1 LDIEKLNEFGQLAI
15 QKMNSN
21 DFEGALHLAL
31 KMKNLGSHYAV
42 SYMVSGILIDVGS
55 AMNDEKIV
63 KEGVDLLEK
72 DFEAIVRHEE
82 IAPTAYY
89 NLANGKYALS
99 RFMIMKDPHIVSFKK
114 SDLNIAINYYR
125 KALDFK
131 LENIVLTSQIWVNLG
146 NCYDHL
152 GRVVDALECYDQAIN
167 LKPDHGVALGN
178 KGMALLRY
186 ASAAGEHEGTFI
198 VEAYS
203 LLIQALRLGVPPEI
217 VNSFSELAK
226 QIKEHFQDKGALDN
240 PPKYPGYKIRSRSKI
255 ERFFVEFCLRNK
267 LYLNPC
273 DFCQKCDA
281 AIGDTVAI
289 KTMIVEKNKREKADL
304 KNDTYLHLSGYLN
317 QIKEDYVTAR
327 FLLILSRFRG
337 LNLSFAD
344 RRVRIINTLDHSILN
359 IRVHLM
365 RTSFKVFYDTLDKIA
380 CFINEYL
387 NLGVS
392 PRAVSFRK
400 IWYIKNDF
408 KKGIMRERIVN
419 TKNLSLNA
427 LFDMHRDFEDG
438 RNRTLRNIRDALTHR
453 FINIQMVTK
462 QQDEENMTEDELVRR
477 TLELARAVRSAVLY
491 LLHFVYVEETKKKA
505 RIGSLLPRLFAQY
518 VPDDLKDCH

>member
-1 LDIEKLNEFGQLAI
+1 MDLEKLNEYGQLAAR
-15 QKMNSN
+15 KMDSG
-21 DFEGALHLAL
+21 DFEGALCLAL
-31 KMKNLGSHYAV
+31 QMKNLGSHYAV
-42 SYMVSGILIDVGS
+42 SYMTSGILIDVGN
-55 AMNDEKIV
+55 AMSDEKIV

-72 DFEAIVRHEE
+72 DLETIIRHEE

-99 RFMIMKDPHIVSFKK
+99 RLMMMKDPYVVSFKK
-114 SDLNIAINYYR
+114 SDLNTAINYYR
-125 KALDFK
+125 KALGYGLKDTM
-131 LENIVLTSQIWVNLG
+131 LASQIWVNLG

-152 GRVVDALECYDQAIN
+152 GRVVDALECYDQAVK
-167 LKPDHGVALGN
+167 LRPDHGMALGN
-178 KGMALLRY
+178 KGMALLNY
-186 ASAAGEHEGTFI
+186 ASVAGEHEGTFI

-203 LLIQALRLGVPPEI
+203 LLIQALKLGVPPET
-217 VNSFSELAK
+217 VSSFSELAK
-226 QIKEHFQDKGALDN
+226 QIKEHFRDKRALDN
-240 PPKYPGYKIRSRSKI
+240 PPKYLGYKIRSRSKI
-255 ERFFVEFCLRNK
+255 ERFFVEFCLRYK
-267 LYLNPC
+267 LYLNTC

-281 AIGDTVAI
+281 SIGDTVAI
-289 KTMIVEKNKREKADL
+289 RTMIVEKNKREKADL

-317 QIKEDYVTAR
+317 EIKEDYVTAR

-344 RRVRIINTLDHSILN
+344 KRVRMIDTLDYSIHN
-359 IRVHLM
+359 IRVHLI

-392 PRAVSFRK
+392 ERTVSFRR
-400 IWYIKNDF
+400 IWYVKNDI
-408 KKGIMRERIVN
+408 KKGIVREGIVN

-438 RNRTLRNIRDALTHR
+438 PNRTLRDMRDALTHR
-453 FINIQMVTK
+453 FIKIRMIKQ
-462 QQDEENMTEDELVRR
+462 QQDEESMTEDELLKR
-477 TLELARAVRSAVLY
+477 TLELARTVRGAVLY
-491 LLHFVYVEETKKKA
+491 LLHFVCIEETRKKA
-505 RIGSLLPRLFAQY
+505 RIGRLLPHLFAQY